1 MAMNGKNGYLPNE
14 VHKNLPTKPQKQ
26 FEMITLTDEIDDN
39 IQHDQD
45 DIDNHSVDN
54 AVEPERRKT
63 PGLFSKYI
71 IALRPWSFTASLT
84 PVALGSCLAYKDV
97 GSFNVMS
104 FITTCVTAL
113 SVHAAGNLVNTY
125 YDYKKGIDSKK
136 KSDDRTLVD
145 QLLHPN
151 DVATMGGLF
160 YFVGC
165 LGFALLTVISP
176 AKMEHL
182 ALIYFGGLSSSFL
195 YTGGLGL
202 KYIALG
208 DLVIFLTFGPVT
220 VLFAH
225 LSQGGQLEWM
235 PLLYALPLALN
246 TSAIL
251 HSNNTRDM
259 KSDEDAGIVT
269 LAILIGETASA
280 ILFAL
285 LLFAPFLIF
294 IIFGFRCSKWFLIPA
309 TVVIIAFKLEREFRE
324 GNRQKMPVKVA
335 KLNLQM
341 GLLYVFACYLTPTT
355 SLPGFSRGLK

>member
-1 MAMNGKNGYLPNE
+1 MNDKNGYLPTE
-14 VHKNLPTKPQKQ
+14 VHKDGTNKPQKQ
-26 FEMITLTDEIDDN
+26 FETITLTDVIGDN
-39 IQHDQD
+39 VEVEHD
-45 DIDNHSVDN
+45 IGNT
-54 AVEPERRKT
+54 T
-63 PGLFSKYI
+63 PVLEKSKARSLFSKYI

-97 GSFNVMS
+97 GSFNLMI

-125 YDYKKGIDSKK
+125 FDYVKGIDSK

-151 DVATMGGLF
+151 DVATMGGIF

-165 LGFALLTVISP
+165 IGFALLTVISP
-176 AKMEHL
+176 VKMEHL
-182 ALIYFGGLSSSFL
+182 ALVYFGGLSSSFL

-208 DLVIFLTFGPVT
+208 DLAIFLTFGPVT

-225 LSQGGQLEWM
+225 LSQGGQLKWM

-259 KSDEDAGIVT
+259 KSDKDAGIVT

-294 IIFGFRCSKWFLIPA
+294 IIFGFRVSNWFLIPA
-309 TVVIIAFKLEREFRE
+309 ASIILAFKLEREFRE
-324 GNRQKMPVKVA
+324 GHRQKIPSKVA

-341 GLLYVFACYLTPTT
+341 GLLYVLACYLTPTAL
-355 SLPGFSRGLK
+355 LPGFS